1 MEHNMDNTRSCR
13 RRHVVLALMV
23 GGLAAMSLTGVA
35 MSMAQ
40 FTSQAT
46 VPSNTFTTGTVNL
59 STAPTTS
66 LLSLGNMA
74 PGDTVNG
81 SLTVTNGGSLNLR
94 YAMSSSS
101 TNADTLHLR
110 SVLMLQ
116 VKTLGTSCAVFDG
129 TDVVT
134 SAALGTNPGFGSNAQ
149 GANAGDRTLASAA
162 SETLCFRVT
171 LPLGTG
177 NAFQGATTTATFT
190 FDAEQT
196 KNNP

>member
-1 MEHNMDNTRSCR
+1 MENTRTR
-13 RRHVVLALMV
+13 RRRSALLALTI
-23 GGLAAMSLTGVA
+23 GGLAALSLTGVA

-40 FTSQAT
+40 FTDQAT
-46 VPSNTFTTGTVNL
+46 VPSNDFTTGTVDI
-59 STAPTTS
+59 STSPTTS

-81 SLTVTNGGSLNLR
+81 SLVVTNAGSLNLR
-94 YAMSSSS
+94 YAMSTSS
-101 TNADTLHLR
+101 TNADVPVPLNLR
-110 SVLMLQ
+110 SQLSLQ
-116 VKTLGTSCAVFDG
+116 VKTIGTSCAAFNG
-129 TDVVT
+129 ADVVT
-134 SAALGTNPGFGSNAQ
+134 LALLSTNPGFGSNAQ
-149 GANAGDRTLASAA
+149 GADPGDRTLAAAA

-177 NAFQGATTTATFT
+177 NAYQGATTTATFT